1 MKKNKLILIAILIV
15 SISIMASGFGRKE
28 SSKTKKI
35 SVEKKTVKVQKIQ
48 EQKIQKRT
56 ITNGKT
62 EPLLEVRQ
70 ASKIGGEIVEI
81 AVKNGDYVKKD
92 DVILRIDNDQI
103 EANYKIAE
111 ANYLMAKSN
120 YERASLFAKSENI
133 RKLEQSEAGVTSAKM
148 QLDKALR
155 GADLEEISNAEA
167 GVKTAESNYKVVKNL
182 YLKNK
187 KLFEEKLISEQTFL
201 DIESKYEGAK
211 NGYETAKRNLIL
223 IKRGADQ
230 EDITSLEA
238 NLKNAEQ
245 SYRLLK
251 KYIDNEIWK
260 YEITNSKANY
270 LTAKANYELMQEQ
283 YNDLTIK
290 AKISGVIANLDVDL
304 YNNLKTEDVIFNVM
318 NTDEMIVEVGIS
330 GKDFMEL
337 DKKSNVKIYVEDL
350 NKYYDGEI
358 YEKNPSASQGTNKFK
373 VKVKF
378 KNTKNEV
385 QMGMY
390 AKAVIDIKSSKGILV
405 PQKAIVISNLFK
417 YVFVSENGRAKK
429 VRVETGVEN
438 GDNIEILSNNIKSG
452 DKIIIE
458 GQYTLED
465 GTPINEV
472 K

>member
-1 MKKNKLILIAILIV
+1 MKKNKLILGSVFLI
-15 SISIMASGFGRKE
+15 SISIVASGFGRSE
-28 SSKTKKI
+28 ERKI
-35 SVEKKTVKVQKIQ
+35 KVEKKTVKVETIQ
-48 EQKIQKRT
+48 RQQIQKQAT
-56 ITNGKT
+56 TNGTT

-70 ASKIGGEIVEI
+70 ASKIGGEIIEI
-81 AVKNGDYVKKD
+81 AVRNGDHVKKD
-92 DVILRIDNDQI
+92 DVILKLDNDEI

-133 RKLEQSEAGVTSAKM
+133 RKLEQAEAGVTSAKM

-155 GADLEEISNAEA
+155 GADLEEISNADA
-167 GVKTAESNYKVVKNL
+167 GVKTAESNYKVVENL
-182 YLKNK
+182 YQKNK
-187 KLFEEKLISEQTFL
+187 QLFKEKLISEQTFL

-230 EDITSLEA
+230 EDITSLES

-245 SYRLLK
+245 SYKLLK
-251 KYIDNEIWK
+251 NYIDNEIWK
-260 YEITNSKANY
+260 YEITNTQANY
-270 LTAKANYELMQEQ
+270 LTAKANYELMKEK

-290 AKISGVIANLDVDL
+290 AKINGVITNMDLDV
-304 YNNLKTEDVIFNVM
+304 YNQLKSEDVIFNII

-330 GKDFMEL
+330 GKDFIEL
-337 DKKSNVKIYVEDL
+337 AKKDKVKIYIEDL

-358 YEKNPSASQGTNKFK
+358 YEKNPDASQGTNKFK
-373 VKVKF
+373 VKIKF
-378 KNTKNEV
+378 KNTDNKV

-405 PQKAIVISNLFK
+405 PQKSIVISNLFK

-429 VRVETGVEN
+429 IRIETGIEN
-438 GDNIEILSNNIKSG
+438 GDNIEILSNNIKAG
-452 DKIIIE
+452 DNIIIE

-465 GTPINEV
+465 GTSIDEV
-472 K
+472 R